1 MMRWRISFTTATSG
15 CLGGTRGRAGRGVA
29 EADRGG
35 LKESVAE
42 EEFHT
47 GEGCPRERGGG
58 GTSFCI
64 LYVIRFS
71 EDLICHRGI
80 TYILLYILRGV
91 VD

>member
-1 MMRWRISFTTATSG
+1 MWWKISFTIVTSG
-15 CLGGTRGRAGRGVA
+15 CEGGTRGRAGRGVVR
-29 EADRGG
+29 EDRGG

-47 GEGCPRERGGG
+47 GEGCPRERGGV
-58 GTSFCI
+58 GTSFFVSLI
-64 LYVIRFS
+64 LYKYFS

-80 TYILLYILRGV
+80 THILYILCRV